1 MHLQDIEYGL
11 INFHFPEVEGFDYGF
26 NLYGLRNGDH
36 ILLIDAAFRSQARE
50 VLRKLSEMDL
60 SLTHL
65 VATHFH
71 NDHIAG
77 LMALPEGITLLGSPE
92 YRRTL
97 EKVIPQKVTPV
108 TFEESFDFGHFTL
121 RFIPAP
127 GHSPCSILIDINGEY
142 LHAGDNLMAR
152 YDGRRILPWVQRE
165 HVEEHIQ
172 ALQMIKAMKTDRVLL
187 SHGPMIEGKKNI
199 AREIDLRILY
209 LEEMLN
215 PSPGITLEEVLC
227 DSPENWVGHDHFREL
242 LKGHQQGSQPV

>member
-1 MHLQDIEYGL
+1 MHLHHIENGL
-11 INFHFPEVEGFDYGF
+11 ILFNFPEVEGFDYGF
-26 NLYGLRNGDH
+26 NLYGLRNEDD
-36 ILLIDAAFRSQARE
+36 ILLIDAAFRSQARR
-50 VLRKLSEMDL
+50 VLRELRKGL

-77 LMALPEGITLLGSPE
+77 LMALPEGITLLGSPK

-97 EKVIPQKVTPV
+97 SKHIPQKVTPV
-108 TFEESFDFGHFTL
+108 QFEEAFSFGRFSL

-127 GHSPCSILIDINGEY
+127 GHSQCSILIDINGEY

-152 YDGRRILPWVQRE
+152 YDGRRILPWVQRG
-165 HVEEHIQ
+165 HIEEHIQ
-172 ALQMIKAMKTDRVLL
+172 SLNLIRAMKTDGVLL

-199 AREIDLRILY
+199 AREIDLRIMY
-209 LEEMLN
+209 LEKMLD
-215 PSPGITLEEVLC
+215 PSPGITLEEVLA
-227 DSPENWVGHDHFREL
+227 DSPENWVGHDHFREI